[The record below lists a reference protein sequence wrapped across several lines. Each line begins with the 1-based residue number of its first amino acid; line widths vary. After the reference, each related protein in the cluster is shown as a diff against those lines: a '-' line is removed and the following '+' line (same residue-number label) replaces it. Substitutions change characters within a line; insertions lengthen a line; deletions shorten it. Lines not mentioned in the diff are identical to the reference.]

1 MYTSVPLA
9 EDATPPAVAPRV
21 VRAGEGRSLSAMTD
35 TVLFK
40 LGGEETGGALALGLV
55 TVAPGGGP
63 PPHVHA
69 AEDELFLVLEGRF
82 AVWSETGTSEVG
94 PGDAVF
100 LPRGVPHTYCNVGS
114 TPGRFWVVANPAGFE
129 HFYEAFSQ
137 VCARPGGPD
146 PAEAVAI
153 AAEHGITLLIPSAAV
168 GA

>member
-1 MYTSVPLA
+1 MYAPVS
-9 EDATPPAVAPRV
+9 PAKGTDRSAVSPVV
-21 VRAGEGRSLSAMTD
+21 VRTGEGRAVTAMTD

-40 LGGEETGGALALGLV
+40 LGGEETGGALAVGLV

-82 AVWSETGTSEVG
+82 AVWTEGMRSEVG
-94 PGDAVF
+94 PGDVVF
-100 LPRGVPHTYCNVGS
+100 LPRGVPHTYHNVGHE
-114 TPGRFWVVANPAGFE
+114 PGRFWVVANPSGFE
-129 HFYEAFSQ
+129 HFFEAFSQ

-153 AAEHGITLLIPSAAV
+153 GAEHGITLLLPDASRAA
-168 GA
+168 